1 MNDKYTFIAL
11 YLDDYVRMAYRE
23 LTNKIDHKNEEKLIY
38 NLKYLLDRYA
48 EGELLDYIHYDK
60 IV

>member
-1 MNDKYTFIAL
+1 MNDKSTFIAL

-23 LTNKIDHKNEEKLIY
+23 LTKEVNLENEFKLIN
-38 NLKYLLDRYA
+38 NLYSLLDEYA
-48 EGELLDYIHYDK
+48 DGELSDYIHYCK

>member
-1 MNDKYTFIAL
+1 MNDKQRFIIL

-23 LTNKIDHKNEEKLIY
+23 LTNKVNLKEEDKLIS
-38 NLKYLLDRYA
+38 NLKYLLDKYA
-48 EGELLDYIHYDK
+48 EGELLDYIHYNK

>member
-1 MNDKYTFIAL
+1 MNDKQRFIII

-23 LTNKIDHKNEEKLIY
+23 LTNKVNLKEEDKLIS
-38 NLKYLLDRYA
+38 NLKYLLDKYA
-48 EGELLDYIHYDK
+48 DGELLDYIHYNK